1 MIQYLDLL
9 RLVLDKGK
17 TKDDRTGTGTISV
30 FGAQAR
36 FPVGEFFPT
45 LTTKK
50 LHLRSI
56 IHELLWFLKGETNI
70 KYLNDN
76 GVTIW
81 DEWADKNGDLGRV
94 YGAQWC
100 DWKKPDGT
108 SVNQVDRL
116 ISELKNN
123 PNSRRHIISAWNAGE
138 LSEMALTPCHAMVQ
152 FYIHDGELSCQL
164 YQRSADL
171 FLGVPFNIASYSL
184 LLMMVAQVCNLKTGE
199 FIHTFGDLHL
209 YSNHI
214 DQAKLQLER
223 EPKALPKMKINSEIK
238 DIYGFHYED
247 FKLENY
253 DPHPS
258 IKAPI
263 AV

>member
-1 MIQYLDLL
+1 MVQYLDLL
-9 RLVLDKGK
+9 RLVLENGK

-36 FPVGEFFPT
+36 FQVGEFFPA

-50 LHLRSI
+50 LHLKSI

-81 DEWADKNGDLGRV
+81 DEWADDNGDLGRV

-108 SVNQVDRL
+108 SVNQVNRL

-138 LSEMALTPCHAMVQ
+138 LNEMALTPCHAMVQ

-184 LLMMVAQVCNLKTGE
+184 LLMIVAQVCNLKTGE